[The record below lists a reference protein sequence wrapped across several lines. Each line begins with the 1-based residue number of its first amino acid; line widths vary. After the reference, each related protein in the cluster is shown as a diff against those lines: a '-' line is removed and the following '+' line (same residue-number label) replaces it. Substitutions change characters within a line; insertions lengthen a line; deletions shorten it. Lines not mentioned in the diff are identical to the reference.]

1 MRSAVQLRNTEDR
14 LMFGRADDLDIPMR
28 PSRRPQEVVGLSRT
42 ADLPRSDSGPSAS
55 PAKPQIDRPVGSWDH
70 QADVGTL
77 IVGREVLLVGEI
89 NSCDR
94 LVVDGSIEGNSPN
107 CRSLIIGESGAFKG
121 CISTENADV
130 RGRFDGDLVV
140 RERLMIRASARVSG
154 TIICGE
160 IEIECGARVSGDI
173 QAAGR
178 SEIEKPP
185 AMGGVAER
193 DPAVALPNTSIATSR
208 TTKWLRRAAGRVP
221 F

>member
-1 MRSAVQLRNTEDR
+1 MS
-14 LMFGRADDLDIPMR
+14 GRADDLDIPMR
-28 PSRRPQEVVGLSRT
+28 PIRRPQEVVGLSRT
-42 ADLPRSDSGPSAS
+42 ADPSRSGSGPSTS
-55 PAKPQIDRPVGSWDH
+55 PATQEIDRPVGSWDH
-70 QADVGTL
+70 QVDVGTL
-77 IVGREVLLVGEI
+77 IVGREVLLAGEI

-94 LVVDGSIEGNSPN
+94 LVIDGSIEGNLPN

-121 CISTENADV
+121 CVSTENADV

-160 IEIECGARVSGDI
+160 IEIECGAKVSGDI

-178 SEIEKPP
+178 NEIEQRP
-185 AMGGVAER
+185 MEGGVAER
-193 DPAVALPNTSIATSR
+193 DPAVASPNMPTATSR
-208 TTKWLRRAAGRVP
+208 TAKRLRRSAGRVP